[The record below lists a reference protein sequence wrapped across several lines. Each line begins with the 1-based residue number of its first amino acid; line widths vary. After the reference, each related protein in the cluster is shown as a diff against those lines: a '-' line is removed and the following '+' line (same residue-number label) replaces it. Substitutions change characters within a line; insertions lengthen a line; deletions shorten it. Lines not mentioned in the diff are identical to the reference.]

1 MNKIVNLPKNIFF
14 IGIGGIH
21 MSAIAKLLRQRG
33 HNIIGTDINQS
44 KIIEH
49 LKSIGVIVY
58 SKHEEK
64 NIADAELVVF
74 SSAIDKN
81 NPEISFAQKND
92 IPLMSRAQILN
103 ILCHE
108 KDTVAISGSHGKT
121 TISSLLAF
129 ILLAAEY
136 EPLVMTGGLS
146 GDIGKVINAKKST
159 AIYRDEENMYDG
171 SGKFAIIE
179 ADEYKEAFLSY
190 SPMHILINN
199 IDVDHLDYFG
209 SKNAII
215 NSFNDFANS
224 LGMSGTLF
232 INKDSNEANAI
243 GTKMNQ
249 EKIEYYSIE
258 NRADWQAKKITGNKD
273 DTTSFEIYWKGSK
286 LGIIDTNLVGR
297 HNVTNITGCIAVAMK
312 LGIGF
317 QQVQSAIRQFRGID
331 RRFSIYKH
339 PNNIVVIDDYA
350 HHPTEIKATI
360 AATKTKFPGYKIIT
374 CFQPHTYSRTQY
386 LLEEFKHSFEYVDQ
400 LIITPTFAARETED
414 QGISSDK
421 LYAEMSINDCILAPS
436 LEFATKKLTEN
447 IASNSVILV
456 LGAGDIAKLTPKINK
471 ILSEKK

>member
-1 MNKIVNLPKNIFF
+1 MNKSVNLPKNIFF

-21 MSAIAKLLRQRG
+21 MSAIAKMLVQRG
-33 HNIIGTDINQS
+33 HKIMGTDTSQS

-49 LKSIGVIVY
+49 LKSIGITVH

-81 NPEISFAQKND
+81 NPEIIFAQKND

-103 ILCHE
+103 TLCHE
-108 KDTVAISGSHGKT
+108 KDIVAISGSHGKT
-121 TISSLLAF
+121 TISALLAF
-129 ILLAAEY
+129 ILLTAEY

-146 GDIGKVINAKKST
+146 GDIGKVINAKRSM

-190 SPMHILINN
+190 SPMYILINN
-199 IDVDHLDYFG
+199 IDADHLDYFG
-209 SKNAII
+209 SKNAIV

-224 LGMSGTLF
+224 LDKSGTLF

-243 GTKMNQ
+243 GAKMN
-249 EKIEYYSIE
+249 EENIEYYSIE
-258 NRADWQAKKITGNKD
+258 KRADWQAKKITGNKD

-286 LGIIDTNLVGR
+286 LGIIETNLVGR
-297 HNVTNITGCIAVAMK
+297 HNITNITGCIAVAMK
-312 LGIGF
+312 LGVGF
-317 QQVQSAIRQFRGID
+317 QQIQSAIKQFVGID

-386 LLEEFKHSFEYVDQ
+386 LLEEFKYSFEYVDQ
-400 LIITPTFAARETED
+400 LIIAPTFAARETED
-414 QGISSDK
+414 QGMSSDK
-421 LYAEMSINDCILAPS
+421 LHAAMSINNCILAPS
-436 LEFATKKLTEN
+436 MEYATKKLTEN
-447 IASNSVILV
+447 ITSNSVILV
-456 LGAGDIAKLTPKINK
+456 LGAGDIAKLIPKINI